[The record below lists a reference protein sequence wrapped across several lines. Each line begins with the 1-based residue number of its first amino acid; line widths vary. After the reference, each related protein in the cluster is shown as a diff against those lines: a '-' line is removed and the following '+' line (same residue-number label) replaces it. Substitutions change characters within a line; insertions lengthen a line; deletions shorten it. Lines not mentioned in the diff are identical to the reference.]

1 MAELVEDGLI
11 GVFVRYEDLFSVGEG
26 LRDAFELL
34 GGHLSVSSSADEDL
48 AQGDGSV
55 EVQVGL
61 DVLVHDLHDLG
72 QCLDSVPPQGL
83 ATEGSDE
90 LPLALHTVDVG
101 TGGTSVSGIDQGFVA
116 VEPLHV
122 LAHTPLLGEQA
133 VSYINPDPAHRVD
146 DSLET
151 LEIHD
156 GVMVY
161 GYVRVVLNRVDRLID
176 AVVVVGGVYLV
187 LFSRLYLDEEI
198 PGYREQLDVSCLRTT
213 CTSMMVSVRLPISS
227 LSGLVSTPS
236 TSTLS
241 GPSVSTGCP
250 PNILSTQLL
259 GEASTLPGW
268 GGDAWVSLSIEAG
281 PATSSTLTI
290 KATRTTSNTHIHQ
303 RIRRVPWRS
312 LV

>member
-101 TGGTSVSGIDQGFVA
+101 TGGASVSGVDQGFVA

-146 DSLET
+146 DCLET

-161 GYVRVVLNRVDRLID
+161 GYARVVLNRVDRLID
-176 AVVVVGGVYLV
+176 AAVVVGGVYLV

-198 PGYREQLDVSCLRTT
+198 PGYREQLDVSCLRHHLHEHDGIRAAPHLLA
-213 CTSMMVSVRLPISS
+213 VRPRVHAEHEHAQRSVCEHGLPTEHPLDPVARGS
-227 LSGLVSTPS
+227 LDPAGV
-236 TSTLS
+236 
-241 GPSVSTGCP
+241 
-250 PNILSTQLL
+250 
-259 GEASTLPGW
+259 GW
-268 GGDAWVSLSIEAG
+268 
-281 PATSSTLTI
+281 
-290 KATRTTSNTHIHQ
+290 
-303 RIRRVPWRS
+303 RRVGEPLDRS
-312 LV
+312 RACDELDTNDQSDQNDK

>member
-101 TGGTSVSGIDQGFVA
+101 TGGASVSGVDQGFVA

-198 PGYREQLDVSCLRTT
+198 PGYREQLDVSCLRHHLHEHDGIRAAPHLLA
-213 CTSMMVSVRLPISS
+213 VRPRVHAKHEHVERPFCNPGFPTDHPLDPVTRGS
-227 LSGLVSTPS
+227 LDLARFGRRRA
-236 TSTLS
+236 
-241 GPSVSTGCP
+241 
-250 PNILSTQLL
+250 
-259 GEASTLPGW
+259 GESLDRGRACDELDAPDQ
-268 GGDAWVSLSIEAG
+268 GDQND
-281 PATSSTLTI
+281 
-290 KATRTTSNTHIHQ
+290 K
-303 RIRRVPWRS
+303 
-312 LV
+312 